1 MTDLANSKRPRRWLR
16 GLAVVLAIAAVPLLI
31 YRAELSR
38 LMRFADV
45 FDPERIV
52 YNFQHMDE
60 ILLSRTVAG
69 GGEILEFARGSYS
82 LPESFRY
89 GDRSYQTEGFL
100 AELVTTGLIIVR
112 DDTILLE
119 RYEHGHSPPGHHI
132 AWSGTKSF
140 VSALFGIAVG
150 EGDIPDIM
158 APVTDYLPELEG
170 SGYDGVPIKHVLQ
183 MSSGV
188 GFDENY
194 GDPFSDINRMGPSM
208 AVGSLLDFA
217 ATLERTRPPGTVQHY
232 VSVDTQVLGA
242 ILARATG
249 RDLAGYASEKLWKP
263 LGMEFDAVWLLDGT
277 GMEWAFGGLNVSLRD
292 FARLGWLYLNGGSR
306 DGRQI
311 VPRAWVEASV
321 TPDAPHLMPGPK
333 PDSDGLMGYGYQW
346 WIPTEPDGDFMALG
360 VYGQTIYVAPKSR
373 LVIVKNSVDLDF
385 QKNGFENGQIAVAL
399 WRTIAADLDRTAH
412 GQGEPR

>member
-69 GGEILEFARGSYS
+69 GGEVLEFARGSYS

-89 GDRSYQTEGFL
+89 GDQSYETEGFL
-100 AELVTTGLIIVR
+100 TELVTTGLIIVR

-119 RYEHGHSPPGHHI
+119 RYEHGHSPPGRHI
-132 AWSGTKSF
+132 AWSVTKSF

-170 SGYDGVPIKHVLQ
+170 SGYEGVPIKHVLQ

-188 GFDENY
+188 GFDEDY

>member
-69 GGEILEFARGSYS
+69 GGEVLEFARGSYS

-89 GDRSYQTEGFL
+89 GDQSYETEGFL
-100 AELVTTGLIIVR
+100 TELVTTGLIIVR

-119 RYEHGHSPPGHHI
+119 RYEHGHSPPGRHI
-132 AWSGTKSF
+132 AWSVTKSF

-170 SGYDGVPIKHVLQ
+170 SGYEGVPIKHVLQ

-188 GFDENY
+188 GFDEDY

-217 ATLERTRPPGTVQHY
+217 ATLERTRAPGTVQHY
-232 VSVDTQVLGA
+232 VSVDTQVLGE